1 MTITNSSGIP
11 FDDGLPGASLLLDV
25 EKMRPHVQSSFGLF
39 GRVSQVQIRQV
50 DYEPGKF
57 LRVHYLAEIGTYRHD
72 LCAQLGFAPPEKAL
86 VEKLKIAAKERKS
99 ARTPIIRLLTE
110 GDAYLS
116 WWPID
121 LGLGM
126 LARNDVEVADLIGMD
141 SAGPSVRLAWA
152 PGRRAVMRFPQAVVK
167 VYADP
172 ADAKAAANA
181 LKVLGVHVPTAPLLY
196 RNVDEGLIG
205 TELLV
210 GKSLATDQAT
220 TSIADAAAILTAIHE
235 LDAAVIDPNGLLPTH
250 SAAEYVDVLE
260 PACRVASFCRPDLA
274 SRISALVAK
283 LRATAPTGLPLVVSH
298 GHFNVTQL
306 FNTKEK
312 LCVLDFDRAC
322 MAPRALDVAGY
333 AVNLASGRASDHA
346 DTVALLAAFRAAYT
360 ANAPGTP
367 WYLAATMLRRIDTPL
382 VRYSRDWS
390 ARIEVILATAE
401 QLVPA

>member
-1 MTITNSSGIP
+1 MTSENSSGIP
-11 FDDGLPGASLLLDV
+11 FDDRLPGASLLLDV

-86 VEKLKIAAKERKS
+86 VEKLKLAAKERKS

-152 PGRRAVMRFPQAVVK
+152 PGRRAVMRFPQGVVK

-172 ADAKAAANA
+172 ATAKSAANA
-181 LKVLGVHVPTAPLLY
+181 LKVLGAHVPTAPLLY
-196 RNVDEGLIG
+196 RNVDEGLLG

-210 GKSLATDQAT
+210 GKSLATDQAMA
-220 TSIADAAAILTAIHE
+220 SVEQAAAILTTIHD
-235 LDAAVIDPNGLLPTH
+235 LDPAAVDPSGLLPVH
-250 SAAEYVDVLE
+250 DPEALLADLE

-274 SRISALVAK
+274 PRIDQLVST
-283 LRATAPTGLPLVVSH
+283 LRSTLPTGLPTVITH

-306 FNTKEK
+306 FSTKEK
-312 LCVLDFDRAC
+312 LCVLDFDKA
-322 MAPRALDVAGY
+322 AIGPRAIDVAGY
-333 AVNLASGRASDHA
+333 AVNIASGRTTEHA
-346 DTVALLAAFRAAYT
+346 DAVALLEAFQAAYT
-360 ANAPGTP
+360 HEVPGLS
-367 WYLAATMLRRIDTPL
+367 WYMAATMLRRIDTPL

-390 ARIEVILATAE
+390 ARIEVILGAAE
-401 QLVPA
+401 QLRNG